1 MAGLMD
7 NLITLLTDECEA
19 YEKLVKV
26 SSQKTRTII
35 DGNIDEL
42 QKITAKEQELTD
54 KLQSME
60 NKRLETVKDIA
71 IVINKEDE
79 NLTITRLAELMDG
92 QPDVQKKL
100 LELRD
105 RLKVVLG
112 EMKTVND
119 KNEMLLKQ
127 AIEMVE
133 FDISLVK
140 SLRQAPETANYNKKA
155 YNTGT
160 LLGNSGFDFKQ

>member
-7 NLITLLTDECEA
+7 NLITLLDQECES
-19 YEKLVKV
+19 YESLVKV
-26 SSQKTRTII
+26 SSQKTQTII
-35 DGNIDEL
+35 DGDIDKL
-42 QKITAKEQELTD
+42 QKITVEEQKLTD
-54 KLQSME
+54 KLQNME

-79 NLTITRLAELMDG
+79 VLTITRLAELMDG
-92 QPDVQKKL
+92 QPEVQKEL
-100 LELRD
+100 LNLRD

-112 EMKTVND
+112 EMKAVND

-133 FDISLVK
+133 FDISLIK
-140 SLRQAPETANYNKKA
+140 SLKQAPETANYNKSA

>member
-7 NLITLLTDECEA
+7 NLIELLTSECEA

-35 DGNIDEL
+35 DGDIEKL
-42 QKITAKEQELTD
+42 QKITMQEQELTD
-54 KLQSME
+54 MLQGME
-60 NKRLETVKDIA
+60 KKRLETVKDIA

-79 NLTITRLAELMDG
+79 ELTITRLAELMDG
-92 QPDVQKKL
+92 QPKVQKEL
-100 LELRD
+100 LNLRD

-112 EMKTVND
+112 EMKAVND

-133 FDISLVK
+133 FDLSLIK
-140 SLRQAPETANYNKKA
+140 SLRQAPETANYNKNA

>member
-7 NLITLLTDECEA
+7 NLTELLTSECEA

-35 DGNIDEL
+35 DGDIEKL
-42 QKITAKEQELTD
+42 QKITMQEQELTD
-54 KLQSME
+54 MLQGME
-60 NKRLETVKDIA
+60 KKRLETVKDIA

-79 NLTITRLAELMDG
+79 ELTITRLAELMDG
-92 QPDVQKKL
+92 QPKVQKEL
-100 LELRD
+100 LNLRD

-112 EMKTVND
+112 EMKAVND

-133 FDISLVK
+133 FDLSLIK
-140 SLRQAPETANYNKKA
+140 SLRQAPETANYNKNA

>member
-7 NLITLLTDECEA
+7 NLITLLEEECKA
-19 YEKLVKV
+19 YEDLVKV
-26 SSQKTRTII
+26 SSQKTQTII
-35 DGNIDEL
+35 DGDIDKM
-42 QKITAKEQELTD
+42 QQITVKEQELTD
-54 KLQSME
+54 FLQSME

-79 NLTITRLAELMDG
+79 DLTISRLAELMDG
-92 QPDVQKKL
+92 QPEVAKTLIK
-100 LELRD
+100 LRD
-105 RLKVVLG
+105 RLKVVLN
-112 EMKTVND
+112 EMKAVNE
-119 KNEMLLKQ
+119 KNEILLKQ

-133 FDISLVK
+133 FDLGLIK
-140 SLRQAPETANYNKKA
+140 SMRQAPETANYNRNA

>member
-7 NLITLLTDECEA
+7 NLITLLDEECKA
-19 YEKLVKV
+19 YEDLVKV

-35 DGNIDEL
+35 DGDIEKM
-42 QKITAKEQELTD
+42 QQITVKEQELTD
-54 KLQSME
+54 RLQGME

-71 IVINKEDE
+71 VIINKEDE

-92 QPDVQKKL
+92 QPEVQKEL
-100 LELRD
+100 IALRD

-112 EMKTVND
+112 DMKDVND

-133 FDISLVK
+133 FDLSLVK
-140 SLRQAPETANYNKKA
+140 SMRQAPETANYDKNA

>member
-7 NLITLLTDECEA
+7 NLIALLDKECKT
-19 YEKLVKV
+19 YEDLVKV
-26 SSQKTRTII
+26 SSQKTQTII
-35 DGNIDEL
+35 DGDIDKM

-54 KLQSME
+54 MLQAME

-71 IVINKEDE
+71 VVINKEDE
-79 NLTITRLAELMDG
+79 DLTISRLAELMDV
-92 QPDVQKKL
+92 QPDVQKQL

-133 FDISLVK
+133 FDISLIK
-140 SLRQAPETANYNKKA
+140 SLKQAPETANYNKSA

>member
-7 NLITLLTDECEA
+7 NLITLLDEECKT
-19 YEKLVKV
+19 YEDLVKV
-26 SSQKTRTII
+26 SSQKTQTII
-35 DGNIDEL
+35 DADIEKM
-42 QKITAKEQELTD
+42 QQITAKEQELTD
-54 KLQSME
+54 LLQNME

-71 IVINKEDE
+71 VVINKEDE

-92 QPDVQKKL
+92 QPEVAKTL
-100 LELRD
+100 INLRD
-105 RLKVVLG
+105 RLKVVLN
-112 EMKTVND
+112 EMKAVND
-119 KNEMLLKQ
+119 KNEMLLKH

-133 FDISLVK
+133 FDLGLMK
-140 SLRQAPETANYNKKA
+140 SMRQAPETANYNKNA

>member
-7 NLITLLTDECEA
+7 NLTALLTSECEA

-26 SSQKTRTII
+26 SSQKTQTII
-35 DGNIDEL
+35 DGDIEKL
-42 QKITAKEQELTD
+42 QKITMQEQELTD
-54 KLQSME
+54 MLQGME

-92 QPDVQKKL
+92 QPDVQKQL

-127 AIEMVE
+127 AIEMVD
-133 FDISLVK
+133 FDLSLIK
-140 SLRQAPETANYNKKA
+140 SLRQAPETANYNKNA

>member
-1 MAGLMD
+1 
-7 NLITLLTDECEA
+7 
-19 YEKLVKV
+19 
-26 SSQKTRTII
+26 
-35 DGNIDEL
+35 
-42 QKITAKEQELTD
+42 
-54 KLQSME
+54 ME

-92 QPDVQKKL
+92 QPDVQKQL

-140 SLRQAPETANYNKKA
+140 SLRQAPETANYNKNA